1 MCLGLVYTQR
11 NVQHVIINERL
22 SPLETVPKT
31 IKLDE
36 PELSCR
42 IPQLDPYEKDIRKYL
57 RHPRSF
63 KCKKIQEY
71 FSYIDHA
78 ANAVRLNVT
87 LFKRNVSRVTCYWK
101 HISKRAGAKNAISET
116 KAQPFPKDPVTFGES
131 GMIQVEC
138 YQQRKKKTRR
148 VYFNVH
154 AKSQPLPTT
163 RALHEPDEKQ
173 LSVYM
178 FFFES
183 MSTARFK
190 RHMKSLSG
198 FMKETRAF
206 TFEGYNKVADN
217 TFVNVVPAL
226 TGLRANNAQRDMKDE
241 FNTKHRKI
249 QSYDEVDSFI
259 WKDFVKKDYVTA
271 FVENEA
277 KIATFGY
284 GKKVGFQSAKPFDY
298 YYRPLY
304 HRQRKI
310 KRRSSK
316 FCFGNE
322 EIFAPQ
328 LNLTQSLFEMYG
340 NRQKMFV
347 MNLIT
352 KPGHDKENDVERIDD
367 TVAQSFRRLYQK
379 GAFNK
384 TIILMM
390 GDHGPR
396 FGDVRMT
403 KNGYFEERLTFL
415 SMILPPWFQSKYS
428 NIVKNLYKNKYR
440 LATPFDIHQTL
451 NTILNGNY
459 ANIDRTARSFSNS
472 RGQDLFREIPKN
484 RTCQSAGIPKFYCP
498 CYQTKEME
506 IDSKFS
512 RQLATKLVDNIN
524 GMLRKRKYDSKC
536 EVLQLK
542 KIHQVT
548 EMISTSG
555 LSSNLHREM
564 YKIVVQTRPG
574 NGIFEGFL
582 NYDRKL
588 NESVFEDGIS
598 RLNLYGK
605 QGRCIDSGFEKYCYC
620 KNNKKT

>member
-1 MCLGLVYTQR
+1 M
-11 NVQHVIINERL
+11 
-22 SPLETVPKT
+22 ETVPKT
-31 IKLDE
+31 PNPDDVG
-36 PELSCR
+36 LSCR
-42 IPQLDPYEKDIRKYL
+42 IPQIDPFEAHIRKYL

-78 ANAVRLNVT
+78 TNTVRLNVT
-87 LFKRNVSRVTCYWK
+87 LFARNVSRVTCYWK
-101 HISKRAGAKNAISET
+101 HISKRAGAKNGISET
-116 KAQPFPKDPVTFGES
+116 KAQPLFKDPVTFGES

-138 YQQRKKKTRR
+138 YQKRKKKERR
-148 VYFNVH
+148 VYFNIH
-154 AKSQPLPTT
+154 GKSQPLPKT
-163 RALHEPDEKQ
+163 RSLHKPDEKQ

-178 FFFES
+178 VFFES

-190 RHMKSLSG
+190 RHMKSLNG

-206 TFEGYNKVADN
+206 TLEGYNKVADN
-217 TFVNVVPAL
+217 TFVNVVPVL

-259 WKDFVKKDYVTA
+259 WKDFAKKDYVTA

-316 FCFGNE
+316 FCFGND

-340 NRQKMFV
+340 NRQKLFV
-347 MNLIT
+347 MNFIT
-352 KPGHDKENDVERIDD
+352 KPGHDEENDVERIDN
-367 TVAQSFRRLYQK
+367 TITKSFRRLYKK
-379 GAFNK
+379 GLFNK
-384 TIILMM
+384 TIIIMM

-403 KNGYFEERLTFL
+403 KNGYFEERLTFF
-415 SMILPPWFQSKYS
+415 SMILPSWFQEKYPT
-428 NIVKNLYKNKYR
+428 IVKNLHANKNR
-440 LATPFDIHQTL
+440 LTTPFDVHQTL

-459 ANIDRTARSFSNS
+459 ANIGRKTRSFSNS
-472 RGQDLFREIPKN
+472 RGQDLFREIPKS

-498 CYQTKEME
+498 CYQVKEIE

-512 RQLATKLVDNIN
+512 RQLASDLVDNIN
-524 GMLRKRKYDSKC
+524 GMMRKRKYDSKC
-536 EVLQLK
+536 ELLQVE

-548 EMISTSG
+548 EMISTAG
-555 LSSNLHREM
+555 LSSNPHREM
-564 YKIVVQTRPG
+564 HKIVIQTRPG
-574 NGIFEGFL
+574 HGIFEGFL

-588 NESVFEDGIS
+588 NKSIFEEGIS